1 MKPGLFITFEGSE
14 GCGKSTQIGLLE
26 ERLKKEGRDVLRLR
40 EPGGTELGE
49 KIRNLFQHDEA
60 GEGMSP
66 ETELLLV
73 NASRAQLVREKIRP
87 ALERG
92 EIVLCDRFY
101 DSTVAYQGYGR
112 GLDLALVRRV
122 IDVAV
127 GDTRPDRTFLISLPR
142 QLAEHRLKI
151 RSALDEW
158 SDDRME
164 KSERDFFERVEEGF
178 FDLNANEG
186 ERIHLIEGSRAIEV
200 VHEEIWAEVETMLAA
215 GEGRGL

>member
-1 MKPGLFITFEGSE
+1 MKTGLFITFEGGE

-26 ERLKKEGRDVLRLR
+26 ERLKGEGREVLRLR

-122 IDVAV
+122 IEVAV
-127 GDTRPDRTFLISLPR
+127 GATRPDRTFLISLPR

-158 SDDRME
+158 SDDRMD
-164 KSERDFFERVEEGF
+164 KSEREFFERVEEGF
-178 FDLNANEG
+178 FDLNASEG

-200 VHEEIWAEVETMLAA
+200 VHEEIWGEVEAMLK
-215 GEGRGL
+215 GGG

>member
-14 GCGKSTQIGLLE
+14 GSGKSTQIGLLE

-92 EIVLCDRFY
+92 LVVLCDRFY
-101 DSTVAYQGYGR
+101 DSTIAYQGYGR

-186 ERIHLIEGSRAIEV
+186 ERVHLVEGSRAIEV

>member
-1 MKPGLFITFEGSE
+1 MKSGLFITFEGSE

-26 ERLKKEGRDVLRLR
+26 ERLKEEGREVLRLR

-92 EIVLCDRFY
+92 AIVLCDRFY

-127 GDTRPDRTFLISLPR
+127 GDTRPDCTFLISLPR

-178 FDLNANEG
+178 FDLNASEG
-186 ERIHLIEGSRAIEV
+186 GRIHLIEGSRAIEV
-200 VHEEIWAEVETMLAA
+200 VQSEIWEEVETLLGTHGVA
-215 GEGRGL
+215 

>member
-26 ERLKKEGRDVLRLR
+26 ERLKKEGREVLRLR
-40 EPGGTELGE
+40 EPGGTALGE

-92 EIVLCDRFY
+92 LVVLCDRFY
-101 DSTVAYQGYGR
+101 DSTIAYQGYGR

-164 KSERDFFERVEEGF
+164 KSDREFFERVEEGF

-186 ERIHLIEGSRAIEV
+186 ERVHLVEGSRAIEV
-200 VHEEIWAEVETMLAA
+200 VREEIWAEVERMLAA

>member
-92 EIVLCDRFY
+92 LVVLCDRFY
-101 DSTVAYQGYGR
+101 DSTIAYQGYGR

-186 ERIHLIEGSRAIEV
+186 ERVHLVEGSRAIEV